1 MISQVRLG
9 STQSIFVAPL
19 AILAVWVIVAGRANG
34 VPLEGFL
41 PLVGIGL
48 TDEFK
53 TFDEDLY
60 FFMADSSPGPTGGN
74 FLGVGDS
81 AHYDVAL
88 IDTGANGSLI
98 TDAAYAAFDFVNEGF
113 AGAMTVELGG
123 ATGTLDALVNDPLGI
138 YATGLENRTG
148 TSPLTLNPS
157 TMIGQT
163 SVSLLSLPPDTDLPN
178 ILGLPFASQYATSIR
193 NDRPQIFELAGKTVR
208 TPQIDFLPLGSGS
221 QEILRRAPLILLP
234 GGSFA
239 NSPNYIFDIAGLLET
254 PPRPLHD
261 NPTAHTLHS
270 DGVLSVGGMFVSV
283 DVANNGEELDDSSFF
298 FDTGASVTVI
308 SELNAVRLGFDPLLD
323 DPEFTIA
330 IVGSGGTTFDVPGF
344 FVDEFTIETVG
355 GAFTVE
361 NVPVVALNVTDAS
374 NPINI
379 VDGIVGMNLFAGR
392 NLVIDPQPALG
403 SGGIGPQLYIG
414 DPVTNPFN
422 WTTTS
427 PSAAWSGVA
436 NWDVAALPDQLGI
449 VNLDHV
455 AGGNQEVVLSADAT
469 VWELNVGGAGSG
481 TMTLFIGEGD
491 TLTTFS
497 GVNIKID
504 GEIKLAGGTIDAQ
517 FIDMRGGR
525 LGGSGTILT
534 GSGPI
539 AGQVENHDGRV
550 EPGDGV
556 GTLNIEGRYVN
567 TVNGV
572 LAIEIGGTT
581 PGTEFDQLIIDG
593 DVALAG
599 TLEVAFVGLAGG
611 TPFAPVPNDSFE
623 FLTATGAR
631 NGTFDTLLLP
641 SGFSGNIAYTATG
654 VILTVVANL
663 AGDYNQDGTVDASDY
678 TVWRDTLGSA
688 INLAADGNG
697 NGAVDQAD
705 YIIWKS
711 NFGSTANGSA
721 HNNMVPEPSALLL
734 VACTGFVLGLIR
746 ARPAHGLGCWTVP
759 VAACGLFGAHQLLKS
774 PV

>member
-19 AILAVWVIVAGRANG
+19 AILAVWAIVAGRANG

-48 TDEFK
+48 TDEFQ
-53 TFDEDLY
+53 TVDGDGIL
-60 FFMADSSPGPTGGN
+60 FFMADSSPDPSGGN
-74 FLGVGDS
+74 FLGVGGS

-98 TDAAYAAFDFVNEGF
+98 TDAAYAAFDIVNEGF
-113 AGAMTVELGG
+113 SGSATVQLGG

-148 TSPLTLNPS
+148 TSPLTLNSS

-178 ILGLPFASQYATSIR
+178 ILGLPFASQYVTSIQ

-208 TPQIDFLPLGSGS
+208 TPQIDFLPLGSGG
-221 QEILRRAPLILLP
+221 QGILRRAPLMLLP
-234 GGSFA
+234 GASFVNPPA
-239 NSPNYIFDIAGLLET
+239 YIFDYMGILEG
-254 PPRPLHD
+254 RPFHD

-270 DGVLSVGGMFVSV
+270 DGSLSVGGMFVSV

-330 IVGSGGTTFDVPGF
+330 ILGSGGTAFDVPGF

-355 GAFTVE
+355 GTFTVA
-361 NVPVVALNVTDAS
+361 NVPVLALNVTDAS

-392 NLVIDPQPALG
+392 NLVIDPQPSLG
-403 SGGIGPQLYIG
+403 GGGNGPQLYIG
-414 DPVTNPFN
+414 DPVTSPFN
-422 WTTTS
+422 WVTTS
-427 PSAAWSGVA
+427 SSADWSDGA
-436 NWDVAALPDQLGI
+436 HWDAVGPPDQLG
-449 VNLDHV
+449 VANLNQV
-455 AGGNQEVVLSADAT
+455 TGTTQEVVLSADVT
-469 VWELNVGGAGSG
+469 VWELNVAGTGSG
-481 TMTLFIGEGD
+481 TMTLRIDEGD

-497 GVNIKID
+497 GVNIKTG
-504 GEIKLAGGTIDAQ
+504 GEIKLAGGTIDTQ
-517 FIDMRGGR
+517 FIDMRGGI

-539 AGQVENHDGRV
+539 AGQVENLDGRV

-556 GTLNIEGRYVN
+556 GTLNIEGRYAN
-567 TVNGV
+567 TVSGV

-593 DVALAG
+593 DVSLAG
-599 TLEVAFVGLAGG
+599 TLEVLFVGLEGG
-611 TPFAPVPNDSFE
+611 TPFAPAANDSFE

-641 SGFSGNIAYTATG
+641 SGFGGDLAYTDTG
-654 VILTVVANL
+654 VILTIVADL

-678 TVWRDTLGSA
+678 TLWRDSLGSA

-697 NGAVDQAD
+697 NGTVDQAD
-705 YIIWKS
+705 YIIWKN
-711 NFGSTANGSA
+711 NFSSTANGSGR
-721 HNNMVPEPSALLL
+721 NNMVPEPSALLL
-734 VACTGFVLGLIR
+734 VAYTGFVLGLIR
-746 ARPAHGLGCWTVP
+746 ARPAHGLEC
-759 VAACGLFGAHQLLKS
+759 
-774 PV
+774 